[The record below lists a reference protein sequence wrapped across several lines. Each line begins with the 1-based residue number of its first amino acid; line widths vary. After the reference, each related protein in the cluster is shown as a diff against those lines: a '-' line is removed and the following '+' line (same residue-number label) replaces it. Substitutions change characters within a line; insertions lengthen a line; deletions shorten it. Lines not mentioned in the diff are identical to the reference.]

1 MPQTVKLFHALQANL
16 DLLSTQGAKFAQAQL
31 KAKSGTDVAE
41 AAAQQA
47 AVKELVTT
55 TIAVSMQD
63 CFRAVVNDLE
73 D

>member
-1 MPQTVKLFHALQANL
+1 MPQTVKLFDALQANL

-31 KAKSGTDVAE
+31 KAKSGNDVAE
-41 AAAQQA
+41 AVAQQT

-63 CFRAVVNDLE
+63 IARAK
-73 D
+73 